1 MKTINYEGLGT
12 FEYPEKWSELTLRKF
27 QELNII
33 KEDTDEIDK
42 IIKINSAL
50 TGIPEDALLALPY
63 TEFNKI
69 TNNCRFVFEK
79 TDDSELRY
87 TFEIEGIKY
96 GLSYDIAKMST
107 GEFLDLDSYVRD
119 QDNMIGNLHY
129 VLAIL
134 YRPITKEDG
143 RRKKPFCYDIE
154 KYDSTNIDERAELFL
169 DNVTADI
176 CISIMVFSLALGLA
190 CMQHTK
196 DSSVQ

>member
-42 IIKINSAL
+42 MIKINSAL

-69 TNNCRFVFEK
+69 NAACEFVFEK
-79 TDDSELRY
+79 SNDQEIRY
-87 TFEIEGIKY
+87 IFEAEGIRY
-96 GLSYDIAKMST
+96 GLSHDITKMST
-107 GEFLDLDSYVRD
+107 AEFLDLDSYVRD
-119 QDNMIGNLHY
+119 KDNMMGNLHY
-129 VLAIL
+129 ILAIL
-134 YRPITKEDG
+134 YRPIIKEDK
-143 RRKKPFCYDIE
+143 RKKKPFCYEIE
-154 KYDSTNIDERAELFL
+154 KYNSETVDDRAEIFL
-169 DNVTADI
+169 NKMPADV
-176 CISIMVFSLALGLA
+176 CLSTMVFSLALGLA
-190 CMQHTK
+190 CMEHMK